1 MVSLPQSW
9 RRPLPWIFLSLG
21 AAALVI
27 QLNPAWRD
35 PLLYERLPLA
45 RGEIWRAW
53 TGHFVHFGWPHFIAD
68 TGLFL
73 LLGWLLQA
81 RHPRFSALALAL
93 LPVFIS
99 AVLYWFDPAMT
110 RYGGLSA
117 LNLGLLLYLAAPGLA
132 AQLGGLVLA
141 GGAPDLCWRNHLR
154 AHARRTWRRP
164 DSFRRLNHPSG
175 HQRASGQRRLCPAR
189 LAGRCVVGKKKTG
202 ARRLRPVTTIC
213 GRRPENP
220 PQSAYFTEQP

>member
-117 LNLGLLLYLAAPGLA
+117 LNLGLLLYLAAQGWQRNWADWFWPAVLLIYVGEIIFELMHGGHGGGLIRFDDSTIQVATSAHLASAGYALLAWLA
-132 AQLGGLVLA
+132 A
-141 GGAPDLCWRNHLR
+141 
-154 AHARRTWRRP
+154 
-164 DSFRRLNHPSG
+164 
-175 HQRASGQRRLCPAR
+175 ASWA
-189 LAGRCVVGKKKTG
+189 KK
-202 ARRLRPVTTIC
+202 
-213 GRRPENP
+213 RPEP
-220 PQSAYFTEQP
+220 AGSGR